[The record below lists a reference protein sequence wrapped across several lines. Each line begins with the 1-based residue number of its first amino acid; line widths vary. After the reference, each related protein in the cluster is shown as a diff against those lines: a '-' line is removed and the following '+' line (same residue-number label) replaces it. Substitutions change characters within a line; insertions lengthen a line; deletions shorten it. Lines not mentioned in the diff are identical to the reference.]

1 MNRDLTR
8 PLNISFYCGLSVL
21 FIGTLFKVQ
30 HWPGGQM
37 LFMSGLVLELFYG
50 ILAMLEMATSTI
62 ASMSSKVLWMS
73 LFVAGAAA
81 VLFFMPLIAFAGF
94 IFLMGNAY
102 NKRGRYYFVRKKGKY
117 DGIEFDSI
125 DVHAG
130 E

>member
-21 FIGTLFKVQ
+21 FIGTLFKMQ

-37 LFMSGLVLELFYG
+37 VFMAGLILELFYG
-50 ILAMLEMATSTI
+50 VLAMTEMATSKMATI
-62 ASMSSKVLWMS
+62 GTKVLWMS
-73 LFVAGAAA
+73 VFVAGSAA

-102 NKRGRYYFVRKKGKY
+102 NKRGRWYFVAPKSRHA
-117 DGIEFDSI
+117 DIEFDSI
-125 DVHAG
+125 DVQ
-130 E
+130 